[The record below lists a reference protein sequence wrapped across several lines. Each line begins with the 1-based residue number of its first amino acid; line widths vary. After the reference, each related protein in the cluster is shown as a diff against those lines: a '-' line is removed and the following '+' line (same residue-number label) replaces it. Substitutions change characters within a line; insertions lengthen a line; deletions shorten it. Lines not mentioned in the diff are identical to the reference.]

1 MTLQLAQPG
10 VSDEKSCVR
19 SAAAN
24 HPRGWLETLKPKD
37 VMNQTTGSVQVD
49 QFLNRRLLFDT
60 VHWISKMWE

>member
-19 SAAAN
+19 SSAAN

-37 VMNQTTGSVQVD
+37 VKNQTTTRIFKKKVS
-49 QFLNRRLLFDT
+49 T
-60 VHWISKMWE
+60 SKRDLTQL

>member
-10 VSDEKSCVR
+10 VSDEKSFVR

-37 VMNQTTGSVQVD
+37 VMNQTTTRIFKKKVS
-49 QFLNRRLLFDT
+49 T
-60 VHWISKMWE
+60 SKRDLTQL